1 MKENVNHPSHYKKEG
16 RKECIE
22 EMVDLFGEEA
32 VCIWCALNHYKYN
45 YRKGEKEGNSE
56 EQDIK
61 KGKWYMDYIK
71 KLDDS
76 VLFKVPLSV
85 WSYIRENEDK

>member
-22 EMVDLFGEEA
+22 EMVDIFGEEA

-45 YRKGEKEGNSE
+45 YRKGTKEGNSE

-61 KGKWYMDYIK
+61 KGKWYIDYIK
-71 KLDDS
+71 KLGDA

-85 WSYIRENEDK
+85 WRYIQENEEE

>member
-22 EMVDLFGEEA
+22 EMVDIFGEEA

-45 YRKGEKEGNSE
+45 YRKGTKEGNSE

-61 KGKWYMDYIK
+61 KGKWYMDYTRNLK
-71 KLDDS
+71 FDAYRM
-76 VLFKVPLSV
+76 PLSV
-85 WSYIRENEDK
+85 LRYIQENES